1 MRKIRFKTI
10 PALVLA
16 ACVLAFMFSG
26 SVVHAADAP
35 LKVGGVNLQAVVDG
49 SKAGK
54 RALNLVKTKA
64 EKERDVIVA
73 KQKAIKNMERE
84 LEQKSMMMVDS
95 SLEEKR
101 AKLSR
106 LKREFELYRG
116 DVQQSIQRAQGQ
128 EIRRLM
134 KEIMTIIKTFAK
146 ENGYNLI
153 IEKGGAGNIM
163 GGPVVYM
170 EDSMDITPV
179 IIKLYDAQY
188 DKAVGAGQ

>member
-1 MRKIRFKTI
+1 MRKTLFNTI
-10 PALVLA
+10 SVLFLSAYGLV
-16 ACVLAFMFSG
+16 FMFSG
-26 SVVHAADAP
+26 SLAQAADGP

-54 RALNLVKTKA
+54 RALNSVKTKA

-116 DVQQSIQRAQGQ
+116 DVQQTIQRAQGQ

-134 KEIMTIIKTFAK
+134 KEIMTIIKAFAK

-153 IEKGGAGNIM
+153 VERGGAGNLM

-170 EDSMDITPV
+170 EDSMDITPK